1 MSINGKVVHTLK
13 MQKQNCL
20 RERRRVPLPLHTN
33 VAPRRTPTTTT
44 SVTEFAVKCNSF
56 FNSFC
61 VFADWQNLLPRC
73 EAFFCEFFCC
83 YSFFSFL
90 LILFASSNSS
100 GGDSDNN
107 FSTDGNNIYS
117 CSWQPLHSGTR
128 LAIVCTEQWNLR
140 KV

>member
-1 MSINGKVVHTLK
+1 MSINGKVVHILK

-33 VAPRRTPTTTT
+33 VAPRRTRTTTT

-73 EAFFCEFFCC
+73 EAFFV
-83 YSFFSFL
+83 SFFVVILFFPSFL
-90 LILFASSNSS
+90 FFLLRPTAAAATAITTSQPTATIFTAVAAS
-100 GGDSDNN
+100 
-107 FSTDGNNIYS
+107 
-117 CSWQPLHSGTR
+117 R
-128 LAIVCTEQWNLR
+128 CTVVQG
-140 KV
+140 